1 MNFIHPFSRFGL
13 AYLMYVEQI
22 QSIEKVTKGMLLKHL
37 KIGLGHFRMRTKNNP
52 ETDDVLKF
60 EYIGFQEMIDSKI
73 NDTKDL
79 SKKGI
84 YLCPNVLTT
93 DFNSKTTWQSL
104 VNIVNLV
111 NQTEFGDLILKRADL
126 TTGLVPISGKFNN
139 GGKGQSYP
147 KASLFEIVCCAISS
161 TTPYKPCLAYKEVG
175 KNGTS
180 FISTAIIPDLEI
192 EQMIAFIELFNRIS
206 SSQLKENIL
215 SKKVYREKP
224 SKNESSKKKKAE
236 TNYARPKI
244 FDGNFPDAPRSF
256 AFGCVGLLGAIGKW
270 AEEAKETQWAGQVL
284 DSLTGVPLYLI
295 KYGDATS
302 VTFNHYII
310 DLAKENK
317 LNPIINALYYSE
329 IISDGRRPNNLQKEM
344 KTKYPLYDMFSSRF
358 LQLFDRHSFKDFLSI
373 RTEYKPEL
381 SKLLTL
387 YFEKIMSIRPEIVS
401 SAKELGLWLNYVA
414 YKAAKEETKDK
425 SYDDLKKAKAKHLVE
440 IESSALSAKRPT
452 ALLAQTITRAGRLS
466 GMDAPAKAD
475 EFMQATSNGEISL
488 DEAKDLITTFSRLK
502 NKWEKGS
509 ENENNSFDEE
519 STDINEDEQV

>member
-22 QSIEKVTKGMLLKHL
+22 QSIDEITKEMLLKHL

-73 NDTKDL
+73 NETKEL

-84 YLCPNVLTT
+84 YLCPNILTT

-104 VNIVNLV
+104 INMVSLV
-111 NQTEFGDLILKRADL
+111 SQTKFGDLFLKRVDL

-147 KASLFEIVCCAISS
+147 KSSLFEIVCCAISS
-161 TTPYKPCLAYKEVG
+161 TTPYKPYLAYKEVG

-192 EQMIAFIELFNRIS
+192 KHMVDFIELFNKIS

-215 SKKVYREKP
+215 SKRVYREKT
-224 SKNESSKKKKAE
+224 SKNEASKKKVKANF
-236 TNYARPKI
+236 TRPKI

-256 AFGCVGLLGAIGKW
+256 AFGCAGLLGAIGKW
-270 AEEAKETQWAGQVL
+270 AEEAKKTLWAGKVL
-284 DSLTGVPLYLI
+284 DSLKGVPLYLI
-295 KYGDATS
+295 RYGDATS

-317 LNPIINALYYSE
+317 LSQIINALYFSE
-329 IISDGRRPNNLQKEM
+329 IISNGKRPNNLQKEM

-358 LQLFDRHSFKDFLSI
+358 LQFFDKPSFKDFLSI

-381 SKLLTL
+381 NKLLTL

-425 SYDDLKKAKAKHLVE
+425 SYEDLKKAKAKHLIE

-475 EFMQATSNGEISL
+475 EFMEATSTEEITL
-488 DEAKDLITTFSRLK
+488 DQAKDLITAFSRLK
-502 NKWEKGS
+502 NKWEKGP
-509 ENENNSFDEE
+509 ENGDNPVDEE
-519 STDINEDEQV
+519 STDVNEDEQV

>member
-1 MNFIHPFSRFGL
+1 MNFIHPYSRFGL
-13 AYLMYVEQI
+13 AYLMYAEQI
-22 QSIEKVTKGMLLKHL
+22 QSVDEVTKEMLLKHL

-52 ETDDVLKF
+52 ETDDILKF

-73 NDTKDL
+73 NDTNEL

-104 VNIVNLV
+104 VNMINIVD
-111 NQTEFGDLILKRADL
+111 QTEFGDLILKRADL

-192 EQMIAFIELFNRIS
+192 KEMVDFIELFNKIS

-224 SKNESSKKKKAE
+224 SNNKASKKKKIEANF
-236 TNYARPKI
+236 TRPKI
-244 FDGNFPDAPRSF
+244 FDGNFPDAPKSF
-256 AFGCVGLLGAIGKW
+256 ALGCVGLLGAIGKW
-270 AEEAKETQWAGQVL
+270 AEEAKETLWAGQVL
-284 DSLTGVPLYLI
+284 DSLKGVSLYLI
-295 KYGDATS
+295 KYGEATS

-317 LNPIINALYYSE
+317 LNQIVNAVYFSE
-329 IISDGRRPNNLQKEM
+329 IISVGRRPYDFREES

-358 LQLFDRHSFKDFLSI
+358 LQLFDKPSFKDFLSI

-381 SKLLTL
+381 EKLFTL

-425 SYDDLKKAKAKHLVE
+425 TFDDLKKAKAKHLVE

-466 GMDAPAKAD
+466 GMDAPEEAD

-488 DEAKDLITTFSRLK
+488 DIILPVFWTT
-502 NKWEKGS
+502 G
-509 ENENNSFDEE
+509 
-519 STDINEDEQV
+519 

>member
-1 MNFIHPFSRFGL
+1 MSFIHPFSRFGL
-13 AYLMYVEQI
+13 AYIMYVEQI
-22 QSIEKVTKGMLLKHL
+22 NSVNEVTKEMLLKHL

-52 ETDDVLKF
+52 ETDETLKF
-60 EYIGFQEMIDSKI
+60 EYIGFQEMCDSKI
-73 NDTKDL
+73 NEIKNL
-79 SKKGI
+79 PKKGI

-93 DFNSKTTWQSL
+93 DYHNQTTWKSL
-104 VNIVNLV
+104 INTLDLV
-111 NQTEFGDLILKRADL
+111 EHTEFKDLVIKRADL

-147 KASLFEIVCCAISS
+147 KAALFEIVCCAISS
-161 TTPYKPCLAYKEVG
+161 TTPDKPCLAYKEVG

-192 EQMIAFIELFNRIS
+192 KEMVDFIELFNKIS

-224 SKNESSKKKKAE
+224 SKSESSKTKKVEAS
-236 TNYARPKI
+236 YSRPKI
-244 FDGNFPDAPRSF
+244 FDGNFPDAPKSF

-270 AEEAKETQWAGQVL
+270 ATEANETQWAGQVL
-284 DSLTGVPLYLI
+284 DSLKEVPIYLI

-317 LNPIINALYYSE
+317 LSQIINALYYSE
-329 IISDGRRPNNLQKEM
+329 IISDGKRPNNLQKEM

-358 LQLFDRHSFKDFLSI
+358 LQLFDKPSFKDFKSI

-414 YKAAKEETKDK
+414 YKAAKEETKDR

-440 IESSALSAKRPT
+440 MESSALSAKRPT
-452 ALLAQTITRAGRLS
+452 ALLSQTITRAGRLS
-466 GMDAPAKAD
+466 GMDAPAEAN
-475 EFMQATSNGEISL
+475 EFIQATSNGEISL
-488 DEAKDLITTFSRLK
+488 DEAKDLITVFSRLR
-502 NKWEKGS
+502 NKWEKEPDNGGIPS
-509 ENENNSFDEE
+509 LDD
-519 STDINEDEQV
+519 STEISKNEQV